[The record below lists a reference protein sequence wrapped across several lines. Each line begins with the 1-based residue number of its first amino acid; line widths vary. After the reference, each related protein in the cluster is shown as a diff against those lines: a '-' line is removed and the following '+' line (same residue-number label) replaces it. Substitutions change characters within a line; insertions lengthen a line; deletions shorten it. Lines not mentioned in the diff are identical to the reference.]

1 MASSSSNLAVV
12 NAIGHPVTEWLA
24 KTNYPLWKIQ
34 VLPTIRGAQLIG
46 YIDGSIQALATEIDD
61 EKEKKKVPW
70 LIQDQQVFSYLVSSL
85 SREVLTQVA
94 TCTYAAQ
101 LWKALEDMYAS

>member
-12 NAIGHPVTEWLA
+12 NAIGHPVTERLA

-46 YIDGSIQALATEIDD
+46 YIDGSIQALAN
-61 EKEKKKVPW
+61 
-70 LIQDQQVFSYLVSSL
+70 
-85 SREVLTQVA
+85 
-94 TCTYAAQ
+94 
-101 LWKALEDMYAS
+101 